1 MNRSENTIQDTTGS
15 AQVSSQLLPM
25 IERWVRFESP
35 SYSEEA
41 LRGMA
46 RLIVEDAVSLGLHA
60 VTQPLSTAG
69 APLVHIHNR
78 RDGDTR
84 PGVLVLGHYDTVHPI
99 GTLEKN
105 PFRIEGD
112 KLYGPGIYDMKAGI
126 CLALVGLARVQAD
139 TQVPV
144 DLVILPDEETGSH
157 RSREVIEDFARRS
170 LYALVCEPARA
181 DGGRCVTARK
191 GTGFITVKAHGR
203 PAHAGMQHQKGR
215 NAIEEI
221 AHHVLALQAM
231 TDYERGITVSV
242 GNIQGG
248 TTVNVV
254 PEHCQIKADFR
265 LPDPQAADELRTKVE
280 ALKAQ
285 VPDVELDVN
294 FRLNRPPMPRTAATE
309 KLLCRCQAFAVRA
322 GFVLEEAPM
331 TGGASD
337 ANFTA
342 ALGLPTLDGLGA
354 DGDGAHTLHEH
365 ILLSTLGLRQQFWVE
380 TLRGLA

>member
-1 MNRSENTIQDTTGS
+1 
-15 AQVSSQLLPM
+15 
-25 IERWVRFESP
+25 
-35 SYSEEA
+35 
-41 LRGMA
+41 
-46 RLIVEDAVSLGLHA
+46 
-60 VTQPLSTAG
+60 
-69 APLVHIHNR
+69 
-78 RDGDTR
+78 
-84 PGVLVLGHYDTVHPI
+84 
-99 GTLEKN
+99 
-105 PFRIEGD
+105 
-112 KLYGPGIYDMKAGI
+112 
-126 CLALVGLARVQAD
+126 
-139 TQVPV
+139 
-144 DLVILPDEETGSH
+144 
-157 RSREVIEDFARRS
+157 
-170 LYALVCEPARA
+170 
-181 DGGRCVTARK
+181 
-191 GTGFITVKAHGR
+191 
-203 PAHAGMQHQKGR
+203 
-215 NAIEEI
+215 
-221 AHHVLALQAM
+221 
-231 TDYERGITVSV
+231 V